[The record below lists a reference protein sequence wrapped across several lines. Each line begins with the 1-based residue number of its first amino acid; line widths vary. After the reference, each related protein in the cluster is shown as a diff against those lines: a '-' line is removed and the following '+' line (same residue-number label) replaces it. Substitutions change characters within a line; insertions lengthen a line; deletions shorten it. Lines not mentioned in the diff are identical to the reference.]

1 MSLMDQVDRIL
12 AQWRR
17 ERPELDVGPMGLIG
31 RLQRLARHLSR
42 EVERNLARHGLS
54 GAGFDVLATLR
65 RAGAPYRLSA
75 GDLLA
80 TAMVTSGTLTS
91 RLDGLE
97 EVGLIAREP
106 NPADGRG
113 VLISLTDRGLALVEE
128 AVATHVARQHALVE
142 ALPAEEQAAL
152 EPLLRRWLGA
162 FE

>member
-1 MSLMDQVDRIL
+1 MDQVDRIL

-31 RLQRLARHLSR
+31 RLQRLARHLTR

-65 RAGAPYRLSA
+65 RSGAPYRLSA

-97 EVGLIAREP
+97 EAGLIAREP

-128 AVATHVARQHALVE
+128 AVATHVARQHELVE
-142 ALPAEEQAAL
+142 ALPAEDHAAL
-152 EPLLRRWLGA
+152 EPLLRRWLAA

>member
-1 MSLMDQVDRIL
+1 MSAMDQVDRIL

-65 RAGAPYRLSA
+65 RAGAPHRLSA
-75 GDLLA
+75 GDLLG

-97 EVGLIAREP
+97 EAGLIAREP

-113 VLISLTDRGLALVEE
+113 VLITLTPRGLALVEE
-128 AVATHVARQHALVE
+128 AVATHVAQQHALVE
-142 ALPAEEQAAL
+142 ALPADDRAAL
-152 EPLLRRWLGA
+152 EPLLRRWLSA